1 MLCRS
6 GIKSKESSILH
17 EHKIPAGV
25 LPEVPAGKQ
34 RAVLL
39 SWRFMAE
46 LHLFVRAS
54 FTVQVTVST
63 VSYRPQR
70 LRKHF
75 LDFSNLS
82 QDFIYIFFFFQP
94 QPGFNMTF
102 FNGNNKSSTLK
113 HLLPTLWGQQGTL
126 SPVLQTVRSA
136 VQAEF
141 TVLQKGCLVRLH
153 VPPCSLTWRK
163 LISTIRCESVSR
175 PRVNC
180 RKYESNN
187 H

>member
-82 QDFIYIFFFFQP
+82 QDFIYIYFF
-94 QPGFNMTF
+94 
-102 FNGNNKSSTLK
+102 SSPNPALTWLFLMVTTRAALWNTSCRHCEANREHSVLYYK
-113 HLLPTLWGQQGTL
+113 LWGVL
-126 SPVLQTVRSA
+126 SKLSSLYSKRA
-136 VQAEF
+136 VWWDS
-141 TVLQKGCLVRLH
+141 TSLH
-153 VPPCSLTWRK
+153 V
-163 LISTIRCESVSR
+163 
-175 PRVNC
+175 
-180 RKYESNN
+180 